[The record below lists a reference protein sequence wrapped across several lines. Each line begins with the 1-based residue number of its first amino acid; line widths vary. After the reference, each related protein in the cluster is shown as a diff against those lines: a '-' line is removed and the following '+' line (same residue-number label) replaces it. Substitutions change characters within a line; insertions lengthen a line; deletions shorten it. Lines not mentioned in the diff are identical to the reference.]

1 MRLRIAAIAKEDLA
15 PALRNGGFDAVYIVG
30 NAAEALEMLEKIL
43 RGREF
48 DLVLLD
54 DVLAKDIGRSKLSE
68 IRYRHPLPAIVELR
82 TARSR
87 ATSLS

>member
-15 PALRNGGFDAVYIVG
+15 PALRNGGFDAVYIADC
-30 NAAEALEMLEKIL
+30 AAEALRVLEDIMRK
-43 RGREF
+43 REF

-54 DVLAKDIGRSKLSE
+54 DILAKEIGRSKLGE
-68 IRYRHPLPAIVELR
+68 IRYKHPLPAIVELR
-82 TARSR
+82 TTRSR